1 MNVFSKIL
9 LFVLFVALFA
19 GVSNLFFGNFEPSYL
34 LFFLVGVA
42 FFYREYILTQKN
54 KKLSLL
60 QARLLEYNKTLNE
73 RVKRAITDLENA
85 QHLANVGS
93 WIFNPTTKNLE
104 WSKQAYCV
112 FGVSEEVKSELFNLF
127 LELVH
132 PDDLEYVLSNYYD
145 SLEEKKG
152 RTLEHRLLLKDG
164 SVKYI
169 IDKYE
174 HKYDSNNR
182 LVASYGIVQDI
193 TERVLLEQEL
203 EKRDADL
210 MHKSRLAQM
219 GEMLS
224 MISHQWRQPLAT
236 ISAKQIAI
244 LTALDLERYDLNS
257 KQEREEFLLF
267 LRKNLNM
274 IGEHLQ
280 NLSQII
286 SNFSNFYQP
295 HKEPKIAPINE
306 VIQNAFEM
314 VKERF
319 LSKDISVR
327 LGLNSY
333 VNVEIYDNE
342 FMQVI
347 LNILFNAKEQ
357 CLEKEIQNPL
367 IEIVSYDKDDFVY
380 VEISDNGGGIDNA
393 IMQNV
398 FDPYVSTKLEKN
410 GSGLGL
416 YMSKSIIEK
425 HHNGEIYANNTKK
438 GAKFTIKLRKY
449 EEKKSA

>member
-1 MNVFSKIL
+1 
-9 LFVLFVALFA
+9 
-19 GVSNLFFGNFEPSYL
+19 
-34 LFFLVGVA
+34 
-42 FFYREYILTQKN
+42 
-54 KKLSLL
+54 L
-60 QARLLEYNKTLNE
+60 QSRLLEYNKTLNE
-73 RVKRAITDLENA
+73 RVKRATSDLENA

-93 WIFNPTTKNLE
+93 WIFNPRTNNLE
-104 WSKQAYCV
+104 WSRQAYKI
-112 FGVSEEVKSELFNLF
+112 FEISQEVRSDLFDLF

-132 PDDLEYVLSNYYD
+132 PEDLEYVLSNYYS
-145 SLEEKKG
+145 SLEDKKG
-152 RTLEHRLLLKDG
+152 REIKHRLLLKDG
-164 SVKYI
+164 KVKYI

-174 HKYDSNNR
+174 HRYDQNDR
-182 LVASYGIVQDI
+182 LIASYGIIQDI
-193 TERVLLEQEL
+193 TEHVLLEQEL
-203 EKRDADL
+203 EKRDVDL

-244 LTALDLERYDLNS
+244 VTAIELEKYDLDEKN
-257 KQEREEFLLF
+257 QRDQFLMF
-267 LRKNLNM
+267 LRKNLDL

-295 HKEPKIAPINE
+295 HKDPKITSINE
-306 VIQNAFEM
+306 VIQNAFHM

-333 VNVEIYDNE
+333 LDVEVYDNE

-357 CLEKEIQNPL
+357 CLEKKIQNPL
-367 IEIVSYDKDDFVY
+367 IEVVSYDKDDFVY

-393 IMQNV
+393 IMQKV

-425 HHNGEIYANNTKK
+425 HHHGEIYANNTKE
-438 GAKFTIKLRKY
+438 GAKFTIKLKRYK
-449 EEKKSA
+449 EI

>member
-1 MNVFSKIL
+1 VFSKIL

-19 GVSNLFFGNFEPSYL
+19 GVSNLFFGNFELIYL
-34 LFFLVGVA
+34 VFFLVGVA

-60 QARLLEYNKTLNE
+60 QGRLLELNKSLNQ
-73 RVKRAITDLENA
+73 RIQRATADLNNA

-93 WIFNPTTKNLE
+93 WVFYPKTKNLE
-104 WSKQAYCV
+104 WSKQAYSI
-112 FGVSEEVKSELFNLF
+112 FGVSQEIKADLFDLF

-132 PDDLEYVLSNYYD
+132 PDDLEYVLREYYD

-152 RTLEHRLLLKDG
+152 RSIEHRLLLKDG

-174 HKYDSNNR
+174 HRYDANDQFI
-182 LVASYGIVQDI
+182 ASYGIIQDI
-193 TERVLLEQEL
+193 TDRVHLEQEL

-244 LTALDLERYDLNS
+244 LTAVELERYDLQ
-257 KQEREEFLLF
+257 KRDQREEFLVF
-267 LRKNLNM
+267 LRKNLDF

-295 HKEPKIAPINE
+295 HKEPKVASINDT
-306 VIQNAFEM
+306 ILKAFHM

-319 LSKDISVR
+319 VSKNISVR
-327 LGLNSY
+327 IGLNSY
-333 VNVEIYDNE
+333 LDVEVYDNE

-357 CLEKEIQNPL
+357 CLEKKIQNPL
-367 IEIVSYDKDDFVY
+367 IEIMSYDKDDFVY
-380 VEISDNGGGIDNA
+380 IEISDNGGGIDNA
-393 IMQNV
+393 IMQKV

-425 HHNGEIYANNTKK
+425 HHHGEIYASNTKK
-438 GAKFTIKLRKY
+438 GAKFTIKLKRYK
-449 EEKKSA
+449 EI

>member
-1 MNVFSKIL
+1 MFSKIL

-19 GVSNLFFGNFEPSYL
+19 GVSNLFFGNFELSYL
-34 LFFLVGVA
+34 VFFLVGVA
-42 FFYREYILTQKN
+42 FFYREYILTKKN
-54 KKLSLL
+54 KQLSLL
-60 QARLLEYNKTLNE
+60 QSRLLEYNKTLNE
-73 RVKRAITDLENA
+73 RVKRATSDLENA

-93 WIFNPTTKNLE
+93 WIFNPRTNNLE
-104 WSKQAYCV
+104 WSRQAYKI
-112 FGVSEEVKSELFNLF
+112 FEISQEVRSDLFDLF

-132 PDDLEYVLSNYYD
+132 PEDLEYVLSNYYS
-145 SLEEKKG
+145 SLEDKKG
-152 RTLEHRLLLKDG
+152 REIKHRLLLKDG
-164 SVKYI
+164 KVKYI

-174 HKYDSNNR
+174 HRYDQNDR
-182 LVASYGIVQDI
+182 LIASYGIIQDI
-193 TERVLLEQEL
+193 TEHVLLEQEL
-203 EKRDADL
+203 EKRDVDL

-244 LTALDLERYDLNS
+244 VTAIELEKYDLDEKN
-257 KQEREEFLLF
+257 QRDQFLMF
-267 LRKNLNM
+267 LRKNLDL

-295 HKEPKIAPINE
+295 HKDPKITSINE
-306 VIQNAFEM
+306 VIQNAFHM

-333 VNVEIYDNE
+333 LDVEVYDNE

-357 CLEKEIQNPL
+357 CLEKKIQNPL
-367 IEIVSYDKDDFVY
+367 IEVVSYDKDDFVY

-393 IMQNV
+393 IMQKV

-425 HHNGEIYANNTKK
+425 HHHGEIYANNTKE
-438 GAKFTIKLRKY
+438 GAKFTIKLKRYK
-449 EEKKSA
+449 EI

>member
-1 MNVFSKIL
+1 MQS
-9 LFVLFVALFA
+9 
-19 GVSNLFFGNFEPSYL
+19 
-34 LFFLVGVA
+34 
-42 FFYREYILTQKN
+42 
-54 KKLSLL
+54 
-60 QARLLEYNKTLNE
+60 RLLEYNKTLNE
-73 RVKRAITDLENA
+73 RVKRATSDLENA

-93 WIFNPTTKNLE
+93 WIFNPRTNNLE
-104 WSKQAYCV
+104 WSRQAYKI
-112 FGVSEEVKSELFNLF
+112 FEISQEVRSDLFDLF

-132 PDDLEYVLSNYYD
+132 PEDLEYVLSNYYS
-145 SLEEKKG
+145 SLEDKKG
-152 RTLEHRLLLKDG
+152 REIKHRLLLKDG
-164 SVKYI
+164 KVKYI

-174 HKYDSNNR
+174 HRYDQNDR
-182 LVASYGIVQDI
+182 LIASYGIIQDI
-193 TERVLLEQEL
+193 TEHVLLEQEL
-203 EKRDADL
+203 EKRDVDL

-244 LTALDLERYDLNS
+244 VTAIELEKYDLDEKN
-257 KQEREEFLLF
+257 QRDQFLMF
-267 LRKNLNM
+267 LRKNLDL

-295 HKEPKIAPINE
+295 HKDPKITSINE
-306 VIQNAFEM
+306 VIQNAFHM

-333 VNVEIYDNE
+333 LDVEVYDNE

-357 CLEKEIQNPL
+357 CLEKKIQNPL
-367 IEIVSYDKDDFVY
+367 IEVVSYDKDDFVY

-393 IMQNV
+393 IMQKV

-425 HHNGEIYANNTKK
+425 HHHGEIYANNTKE
-438 GAKFTIKLRKY
+438 GAKFTIKLKRYK
-449 EEKKSA
+449 EI

>member
-1 MNVFSKIL
+1 MFFKIVLFL
-9 LFVLFVALFA
+9 LFIAFFVT
-19 GVSNLFFGNFEPSYL
+19 FESTYL
-34 LFFLVGVA
+34 VFFLLGAA

-60 QARLLEYNKTLNE
+60 QEKLIDLNKSLNE
-73 RVKRAITDLENA
+73 RIKRATADLENA

-93 WIFNPTTKNLE
+93 WIFNPKTKNLE
-104 WSKQAYCV
+104 WSKQAYEI
-112 FGVSEEVKSELFNLF
+112 FGVSQEKKSDLFEIF
-127 LELVH
+127 LGLVH
-132 PDDLEYVLSNYYD
+132 PDDLDRVLGEYYASIED
-145 SLEEKKG
+145 KKG
-152 RTLEHRLLLKDG
+152 RSVEHRLLLKDG

-174 HKYDSNNR
+174 HRYDANKE
-182 LVASYGIVQDI
+182 LVASYGIIQDI
-193 TERVLLEQEL
+193 TERVLLKQEL
-203 EKRDADL
+203 KKRDADL

-244 LTALDLERYDLNS
+244 VTAIELESYDLD
-257 KQEREEFLLF
+257 QRRQREEFLLF
-267 LRKNLNM
+267 LRKNLDQ

-286 SNFSNFYQP
+286 SHFSNFYQP
-295 HKEPKIAPINE
+295 HKDPKIATINE
-306 VIQNAFEM
+306 VIRKAFGM

-327 LGLNSY
+327 IGLNSY
-333 VNVEIYDNE
+333 LDLEIYENE
-342 FMQVI
+342 LMQVI

-357 CLEKEIQNPL
+357 LLEKKVQNPF
-367 IEIVSYDKDDFVY
+367 IEIVSYDQDGFVY

-393 IMQNV
+393 IMQKI
-398 FDPYVSTKLEKN
+398 FEPYVSTKLEKN

-425 HHNGEIYANNTKK
+425 HHHGEIYASNTKE
-438 GAKFTIKLRKY
+438 GAKFTIKLKRYK
-449 EEKKSA
+449 EI

>member
-1 MNVFSKIL
+1 MFSKIL

-19 GVSNLFFGNFEPSYL
+19 GVSNLFFGNFELSYL
-34 LFFLVGVA
+34 VFFLVGVA
-42 FFYREYILTQKN
+42 FFYREYILTKKN
-54 KKLSLL
+54 KQLSLL

-73 RVKRAITDLENA
+73 RVKRDTSDLENA

-93 WIFNPTTKNLE
+93 WIFNPRTNNLE
-104 WSKQAYCV
+104 WSRQAYKI
-112 FGVSEEVKSELFNLF
+112 FEISQEVKSDLFDLF

-132 PDDLEYVLSNYYD
+132 PEDLEYVLSNYYG
-145 SLEEKKG
+145 SLEDKKG
-152 RTLEHRLLLKDG
+152 REIKHRLLLKDG
-164 SVKYI
+164 RVKHI

-174 HKYDSNNR
+174 HKYDANDR
-182 LVASYGIVQDI
+182 LIASYGIVQDI
-193 TERVLLEQEL
+193 TEHVLLEQEL
-203 EKRDADL
+203 EKRDLDL

-244 LTALDLERYDLNS
+244 VTALELEKYDLEEKS
-257 KQEREEFLLF
+257 QREEFLLF
-267 LRKNLNM
+267 LRKNLDL

-295 HKEPKIAPINE
+295 HKDPKISSING
-306 VIQNAFEM
+306 VIQNAFHM

-333 VNVEIYDNE
+333 LDVEVYDNE

-357 CLEKEIQNPL
+357 CLEKKIQHPL
-367 IEIVSYDKDDFVY
+367 IEVVSYDKDDFVY

-425 HHNGEIYANNTKK
+425 HHHGEIYASNTKE
-438 GAKFTIKLRKY
+438 GAKFTIKLKRYK
-449 EEKKSA
+449 EI

>member
-1 MNVFSKIL
+1 VFSKIL

-19 GVSNLFFGNFEPSYL
+19 GVSNLFFGNFELSYL
-34 LFFLVGVA
+34 VFFLVGVA
-42 FFYREYILTQKN
+42 FFYREYILTKKN
-54 KKLSLL
+54 KQLSLL
-60 QARLLEYNKTLNE
+60 QSRLLEYNKTLNE
-73 RVKRAITDLENA
+73 RVKRATSDLENA

-93 WIFNPTTKNLE
+93 WIFNPRTNNLE
-104 WSKQAYCV
+104 WSRQAYKI
-112 FGVSEEVKSELFNLF
+112 FEISQEVRSDLFDLF

-132 PDDLEYVLSNYYD
+132 PEDLEYVLSNYYS
-145 SLEEKKG
+145 SLEDKKG
-152 RTLEHRLLLKDG
+152 REIKHRLLLKDG
-164 SVKYI
+164 KVKYI

-174 HKYDSNNR
+174 HRYDQNDR
-182 LVASYGIVQDI
+182 LIASYGIIQDI
-193 TERVLLEQEL
+193 TEHVLLEQEL
-203 EKRDADL
+203 EKRDVDL

-244 LTALDLERYDLNS
+244 VTAIELEKYDLDEKN
-257 KQEREEFLLF
+257 QRDQFLMF
-267 LRKNLNM
+267 LRKNLDL

-295 HKEPKIAPINE
+295 HKDPKITSINE
-306 VIQNAFEM
+306 VIQNAFHM

-333 VNVEIYDNE
+333 LDVEVYDNE

-357 CLEKEIQNPL
+357 CLEKKIQNPL
-367 IEIVSYDKDDFVY
+367 IEVVSYDKDDFVY

-393 IMQNV
+393 IMQKV

-425 HHNGEIYANNTKK
+425 HHHGEIYANNTKE
-438 GAKFTIKLRKY
+438 GAKFTIKLKRYK
-449 EEKKSA
+449 EI

>member
-19 GVSNLFFGNFEPSYL
+19 GVSNLFFGNFELSYL
-34 LFFLVGVA
+34 VFFLVGVA
-42 FFYREYILTQKN
+42 FFYREYILTKKN
-54 KKLSLL
+54 KQLSLL

-73 RVKRAITDLENA
+73 RVKRATSDLENA

-93 WIFNPTTKNLE
+93 WIFNPRTNNLE
-104 WSKQAYCV
+104 WSRQAYKI
-112 FGVSEEVKSELFNLF
+112 FEISQEVKSDLFDLF

-132 PDDLEYVLSNYYD
+132 PEDLEYVLSNYYG
-145 SLEEKKG
+145 SLEDKKG
-152 RTLEHRLLLKDG
+152 REIKHRLLLKDG
-164 SVKYI
+164 RVKHI

-174 HKYDSNNR
+174 HKYDANDR
-182 LVASYGIVQDI
+182 LIGSYGIVQDI
-193 TERVLLEQEL
+193 TEHVLLEQEL
-203 EKRDADL
+203 EKRDLDL

-244 LTALDLERYDLNS
+244 VTALELEKYDLEEKS
-257 KQEREEFLLF
+257 QREEFLLF
-267 LRKNLNM
+267 LRKNLDL

-295 HKEPKIAPINE
+295 HKDPKISSING
-306 VIQNAFEM
+306 VIQNAFHM

-333 VNVEIYDNE
+333 LDVEVYDNE

-357 CLEKEIQNPL
+357 CLEKKIKHPL
-367 IEIVSYDKDDFVY
+367 IEVVSYDKDDFVY

-425 HHNGEIYANNTKK
+425 HHHGEIYASNTKE
-438 GAKFTIKLRKY
+438 GAKFTIKLKRYK
-449 EEKKSA
+449 EI

>member
-1 MNVFSKIL
+1 MFSKIF

-19 GVSNLFFGNFEPSYL
+19 GVSNLFFGNFETSYL
-34 LFFLVGVA
+34 VFFLFGIA

-60 QARLLEYNKTLNE
+60 QARLLELNKSLNE
-73 RVKRAITDLENA
+73 RIKRATADLENA

-93 WIFNPTTKNLE
+93 WIFNPRTNNLE
-104 WSKQAYCV
+104 WSRQAYKI
-112 FGVSEEVKSELFNLF
+112 FGISQEVKSDLFDLF
-127 LELVH
+127 LDLVH
-132 PDDLEYVLSNYYD
+132 PEDLEYVLSNYYA
-145 SLEEKKG
+145 SVKEKTG
-152 RTLEHRLLLKDG
+152 RSIEHRLLFKDG

-174 HKYDSNNR
+174 HRYDENDR
-182 LVASYGIVQDI
+182 LIASYGIVQDI

-203 EKRDADL
+203 EKRDVDL

-244 LTALDLERYDLNS
+244 VTAIELEKYDLDEKN
-257 KQEREEFLLF
+257 QRDEFLIF
-267 LRKNLNM
+267 LRKNLDL

-286 SNFSNFYQP
+286 SNFSHFYQP
-295 HKEPKIAPINE
+295 HKDPKVASIND
-306 VIQNAFEM
+306 VIQNAFNM
-314 VKERF
+314 VRERF
-319 LSKDISVR
+319 LSKNISVR
-327 LGLNSY
+327 IGLNSY
-333 VNVEIYDNE
+333 LDVEVYDNE

-357 CLEKEIQNPL
+357 CIQMQIQKPL

-393 IMQNV
+393 IMQKV

-425 HHNGEIYANNTKK
+425 HHHGEIYASNTKE
-438 GAKFTIKLRKY
+438 GAKFTIKLKRYK
-449 EEKKSA
+449 EI